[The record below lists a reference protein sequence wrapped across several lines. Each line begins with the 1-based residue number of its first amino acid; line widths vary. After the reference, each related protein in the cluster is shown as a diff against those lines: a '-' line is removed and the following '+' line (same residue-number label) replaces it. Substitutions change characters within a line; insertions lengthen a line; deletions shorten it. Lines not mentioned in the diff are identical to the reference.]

1 MKLERCASR
10 ISSSSRTKSK
20 RSSLKRGVIDM
31 RGGEFAGGGN
41 ALPESVKV
49 TKGSREREGRI
60 FSDQRGGK
68 ARDVPDEVR
77 GEGIKESG

>member
-1 MKLERCASR
+1 
-10 ISSSSRTKSK
+10 
-20 RSSLKRGVIDM
+20 
-31 RGGEFAGGGN
+31 
-41 ALPESVKV
+41 LPESVKV